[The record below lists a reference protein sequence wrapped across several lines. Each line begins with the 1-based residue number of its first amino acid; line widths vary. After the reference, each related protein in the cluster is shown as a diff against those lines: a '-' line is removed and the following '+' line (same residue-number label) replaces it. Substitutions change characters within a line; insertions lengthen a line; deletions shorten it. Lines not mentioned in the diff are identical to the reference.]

1 MADNQL
7 LTMVNYI
14 ERENGVDRE
23 IVLVAIEQ
31 AIQQAARRNPGV
43 TNDLRVVIDRKTI
56 TLHVYDTMVVS
67 DEDTGTGFIS
77 VARAQRLDPS
87 KKEGDTIEIELPA
100 SRLGRIAAQTSRQM
114 IMQKLR
120 EAIRSNTFNDFKGR
134 IGEIV
139 SGTVTGLNRR
149 DLYVMVGK
157 TEMVLPAKERI
168 PKLVPASPR
177 RQIA

>member
-120 EAIRSNTFNDFKGR
+120 EAIRS
-134 IGEIV
+134 
-139 SGTVTGLNRR
+139 
-149 DLYVMVGK
+149 
-157 TEMVLPAKERI
+157 LPAPYGQVVWLRFAHRRSQTDVARALGVGQPQVSRWERQACQM
-168 PKLVPASPR
+168 LRATLLT
-177 RQIA
+177 

>member
-7 LTMVNYI
+7 LAMVNYI
-14 ERENGVDRE
+14 ERENGVERE
-23 IVLVAIEQ
+23 LVLTAIEQ

-87 KKEGDTIEIELPA
+87 KKEGDTIDIELPA

-114 IMQKLR
+114 IMQKIR
-120 EAIRSNTFNDFKGR
+120 EAIPCRDVVVGY
-134 IGEIV
+134 IGPIIGAS
-139 SGTVTGLNRR
+139 SGPDAVGIWGLGKTVTFQRG
-149 DLYVMVGK
+149 
-157 TEMVLPAKERI
+157 E
-168 PKLVPASPR
+168 
-177 RQIA
+177 

>member
-87 KKEGDTIEIELPA
+87 KKEGDTIET
-100 SRLGRIAAQTSRQM
+100 RLA
-114 IMQKLR
+114 
-120 EAIRSNTFNDFKGR
+120 KGR
-134 IGEIV
+134 IWSV
-139 SGTVTGLNRR
+139 V
-149 DLYVMVGK
+149 
-157 TEMVLPAKERI
+157 KERSLPR
-168 PKLVPASPR
+168 PKG
-177 RQIA
+177 